1 MNTLNLSPISLRNF
15 NMPQFRLFDIFAS
28 LAILSFCGL
37 GSSQPLSIPSGSPDY
52 SNDTFPPYPP
62 LTDPTVQN
70 FRGTRLFGWNGC
82 GASEVSIITEA
93 YNDMY
98 KISNLPSNYQ
108 NIDWQSSAAKE
119 FFGPRSGQYKL
130 TDDVKTQITSKR
142 YLICH
147 SFQVVELTSAG
158 EDIMVQVQ
166 QMYYTWLTP
175 RGYGALWIRVSA
187 PKAANSLWFHRQF
200 TGF

>member
-1 MNTLNLSPISLRNF
+1 MRVLKLHSCSLKITKLFIATNTLNLSRISLRNL

-52 SNDTFPPYPP
+52 SNDTFPPYPS

-82 GASEVSIITEA
+82 LSPEVSIITEA

-108 NIDWQSSAAKE
+108 NIDWMSPAAKE

-147 SFQVVELTSAG
+147 SF
-158 EDIMVQVQ
+158 
-166 QMYYTWLTP
+166 
-175 RGYGALWIRVSA
+175 
-187 PKAANSLWFHRQF
+187 
-200 TGF
+200 